1 MIAAG
6 HSNTDSGAVNGEH
19 KESVLMASF
28 RNAVAVYLR
37 ANGIRVV
44 TDGTG
49 LVNKPLKE
57 SISLIKGSDLAI
69 EFHMNAA
76 SSKQANGVETIALPK
91 DKKLA
96 QSLSKAVADV
106 FLLSVTR

>member
-1 MIAAG
+1 MKTVVIAAG
-6 HSNTDSGAVNGEH
+6 HSNTDSGAINGEH

-37 ANGIRVV
+37 SNGIRVV

-69 EFHMNAA
+69 EFQHH
-76 SSKQANGVETIALPK
+76 LPVL
-91 DKKLA
+91 KLLHSCGI
-96 QSLSKAVADV
+96 QLLNLSL
-106 FLLSVTR
+106 

>member
-1 MIAAG
+1 MKTVVIAAG

-37 ANGIRVV
+37 SNGIRVV

-57 SISLIKGSDLAI
+57 SISLIKGSDLAV

-76 SSKQANGVETIALPK
+76 TSKQ
-91 DKKLA
+91 
-96 QSLSKAVADV
+96 
-106 FLLSVTR
+106 